1 MFHGSSQK
9 KHWLFENSEVIA
21 QAQSQSN
28 QTYIEA
34 VTKRC
39 KKYNLSP
46 PNEFLQYHEEKL
58 LLIYYSQYINDICHK
73 FKPPVPFSVTGTSLA
88 YFKRFYLNTSVM
100 EFHPRE
106 MAFLSV
112 YLACKVDEYN
122 VSIDQFMDQVCSQP
136 NPSLQM
142 FIIDNELLMLQKLNF
157 HLTVHCPYRPLEGF
171 MIDLKTNKEQIGI
184 DDPEIYR
191 QKIEQFLMKC
201 SLTDAVLLFPPSQI
215 ALAALSYGI
224 GEKFEAYIRKIAGK
238 QSIAKLVSKI
248 KEIHSNVINFKFP
261 SRDEVSFIEEKLK
274 GCRDGENDPHSD
286 KYHARESARKEAKE
300 IQKRKKM
307 EELSN
312 IQQAEERM
320 LATDMSICE

>member
-122 VSIDQFMDQVCSQP
+122 VSIDQFMD
-136 NPSLQM
+136 
-142 FIIDNELLMLQKLNF
+142 I
-157 HLTVHCPYRPLEGF
+157 
-171 MIDLKTNKEQIGI
+171 
-184 DDPEIYR
+184 
-191 QKIEQFLMKC
+191 
-201 SLTDAVLLFPPSQI
+201 
-215 ALAALSYGI
+215 
-224 GEKFEAYIRKIAGK
+224 
-238 QSIAKLVSKI
+238 
-248 KEIHSNVINFKFP
+248 
-261 SRDEVSFIEEKLK
+261 
-274 GCRDGENDPHSD
+274 
-286 KYHARESARKEAKE
+286 
-300 IQKRKKM
+300 
-307 EELSN
+307 
-312 IQQAEERM
+312 
-320 LATDMSICE
+320 